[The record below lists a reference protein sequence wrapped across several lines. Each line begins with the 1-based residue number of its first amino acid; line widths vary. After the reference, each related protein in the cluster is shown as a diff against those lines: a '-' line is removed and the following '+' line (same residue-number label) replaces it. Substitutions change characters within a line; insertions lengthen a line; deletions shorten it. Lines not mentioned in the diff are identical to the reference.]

1 MDSSPKIMPGN
12 IQDRSLSDENLLN
25 AISKCYVVIPYK
37 DNHKALANCLNS
49 LVTSTAS
56 TTKIILVDD
65 GSQIAVKNN
74 PNLAH
79 FCDDTRLHLISH
91 EMNKGAAA
99 ARNTGIQWCVEQD
112 AEIAI
117 LLDCD
122 CLVESGF
129 VEMHCQLHD
138 HYVDTVCIG
147 GAISGIGQGIWAQLD
162 NLMSWFTSVPDSP
175 MREVK
180 GLYHIPTT
188 NMSLKLKNLS
198 KEMPLFDAQLRTGE
212 DVRFIKRLQA
222 VGYPI
227 LFSPQPEIKHCD
239 RQSFTDFIQHQYRWG
254 LHAFIIRVG
263 DREWHFVIRLLL
275 ALSVCLLLPIF
286 AIAASIITIYPWA
299 QRSLAYLKYFPAILC
314 IYFLKGTA
322 IVVGIVDPKQAI
334 HNNHK

>member
-1 MDSSPKIMPGN
+1 MDSSSKVSGN
-12 IQDRSLSDENLLN
+12 IHDRSLLDEDLLKTL
-25 AISKCYVVIPYK
+25 SKCYVIIPHK
-37 DNHKALANCLNS
+37 DNHNALASCLGS
-49 LVTSTAS
+49 LLSNMPSST
-56 TTKIILVDD
+56 KFVLVDD

-79 FCDDTRLHLISH
+79 FCDDPRLHLICH

-99 ARNTGIQWCVEQD
+99 ARNTGLQWCVEQD

-129 VEMHCQLHD
+129 VQMHCQLHA
-138 HYVDTVCIG
+138 HHVDTVCIG
-147 GAISGIGQGIWAQLD
+147 GAIEGIGKGIWAHLD
-162 NLMSWFTSVPDSP
+162 NLMSWFTSVPNSP

-198 KEMPLFDAQLRTGE
+198 QEMPLFDARLRTGE
-212 DVRFIKRLQA
+212 DVRFIKLLQA
-222 VGYPI
+222 AGYPI

-239 RQSFTDFIQHQYRWG
+239 RQSFKDFIHHQYRWG
-254 LHAFIIRVG
+254 LHAFIIRG
-263 DREWHFVIRLLL
+263 GKHEWHFLIRLLIASL
-275 ALSVCLLLPIF
+275 VCLLLPIF
-286 AIAASIITIYPWA
+286 AIAASIITIFPWA
-299 QRSLAYLKYFPAILC
+299 QRSLTYLKYFPAILC

-322 IVVGIVDPKQAI
+322 IVVGIIDPKKAI
-334 HNNHK
+334 HN